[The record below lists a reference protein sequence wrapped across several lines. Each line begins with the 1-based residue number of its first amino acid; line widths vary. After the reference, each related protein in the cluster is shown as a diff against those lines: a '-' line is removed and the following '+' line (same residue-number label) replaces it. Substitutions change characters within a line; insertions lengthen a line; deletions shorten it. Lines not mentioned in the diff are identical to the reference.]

1 MDPNLI
7 GTCVKKRVEF
17 FAIDLDSRPSPNK
30 AVIQVSSWG
39 GLLLIPMGRQS
50 KIGKAGCGGLLR
62 NCEGEWLGG
71 FSRGVGSTSS
81 CVTELWALCD
91 GLNLASSLGIEN
103 LIVELD
109 ALSIVHLMRNSTANL
124 ALEPLLSDCRN
135 LLRTFLRTQIEHV
148 FKEANQCADALA
160 KLGSRCSAMY
170 VSFVIQSFVV
180 MNLLSLDRE
189 QPFVIDWFRIFVLFA
204 E

>member
-1 MDPNLI
+1 
-7 GTCVKKRVEF
+7 
-17 FAIDLDSRPSPNK
+17 
-30 AVIQVSSWG
+30 
-39 GLLLIPMGRQS
+39 
-50 KIGKAGCGGLLR
+50 
-62 NCEGEWLGG
+62 
-71 FSRGVGSTSS
+71 
-81 CVTELWALCD
+81 
-91 GLNLASSLGIEN
+91 
-103 LIVELD
+103 
-109 ALSIVHLMRNSTANL
+109 MRNSTPNL

-148 FKEANQCADALA
+148 FKEANQCTDALA